1 LGFKFNIDLIFLVTL
16 PTILFSNFSKFK
28 GSNPYMKMSICKTF
42 QGFIFQNLIYL
53 LPIAIL
59 SPTLAIASPVVAQS
73 QTLTSSSAIAQ
84 NIIYVNPQTGSDRP
98 EQGST
103 VAPFKTVT
111 YAMSR
116 AQTGQIIQLAYGTY
130 SSATGEQFPMRL
142 RPNVTLRGN
151 EATKGK
157 GIIILGGGTLR
168 TGSGFPQNVAIAF
181 GDGSELRG
189 VTVTNPNP
197 RGYGLWIEN
206 VSPAIANNTFIDN
219 QQDGGLITGK
229 STAIISA
236 NQFFRNGTS
245 GLAIEGEASPDIRGN
260 LFQQTTF
267 GMSIRQDAAPQITE
281 NTFTQNQ
288 NGLLIQSN
296 AKPILRGNAI
306 VNNRAYGVTIS
317 DTAKPDLGKPND
329 DGNNTFQG
337 NGTFDLQNVSR
348 NAVAVIGNQ
357 LDSKRVKGNLQLSGV
372 RLPSNLFVN
381 NPSANA
387 TTTNA
392 VAVSKASPRITPKS
406 DRFANINQQLEQQIA
421 NSQPMN
427 LSPNLDT
434 PPALVRTNS
443 SSQSNSFIP
452 NNQANQANNPFW
464 YEPVTSVIVRITPKS
479 FSSPIPANSEISTS
493 LPPVRSSPPSGEPV
507 NQPIQIAPLAN
518 TSFRPQTPPRYR
530 VVVPVSSP
538 NAVAQIRQIVPNSF
552 ASRLNGYLVVQI
564 GAYSDRRIAEVQV
577 SRLAQQGLSARI
589 ESINP

>member
-538 NAVAQIRQIVPNSF
+538 NAVAQVRQIVPNSF

>member
-1 LGFKFNIDLIFLVTL
+1 
-16 PTILFSNFSKFK
+16 
-28 GSNPYMKMSICKTF
+28 MSICKTF

-168 TGSGFPQNVAIAF
+168 TGSGFPQNVAIAL

-296 AKPILRGNAI
+296 AKPVLRGNAI

-538 NAVAQIRQIVPNSF
+538 NAVAQVRQIVPNSF

>member
-1 LGFKFNIDLIFLVTL
+1 
-16 PTILFSNFSKFK
+16 
-28 GSNPYMKMSICKTF
+28 MKMSICKTF

-168 TGSGFPQNVAIAF
+168 TGSGFPQNVAIAL

-197 RGYGLWIEN
+197 RGYGLWIEK

-296 AKPILRGNAI
+296 AKPVLRGNAI

-538 NAVAQIRQIVPNSF
+538 NAVAQVRQIVPNSF

>member
-1 LGFKFNIDLIFLVTL
+1 
-16 PTILFSNFSKFK
+16 
-28 GSNPYMKMSICKTF
+28 MKMSICKTF

>member
-1 LGFKFNIDLIFLVTL
+1 
-16 PTILFSNFSKFK
+16 
-28 GSNPYMKMSICKTF
+28 MKMSICKTF

-168 TGSGFPQNVAIAF
+168 TGSGFPQNVAIAL

-538 NAVAQIRQIVPNSF
+538 NAVAQVRQIVPNSF

>member
-1 LGFKFNIDLIFLVTL
+1 
-16 PTILFSNFSKFK
+16 
-28 GSNPYMKMSICKTF
+28 MSICKTF

-59 SPTLAIASPVVAQS
+59 SPTLAIASPVAAQS
-73 QTLTSSSAIAQ
+73 QTSPSSSAIAQ

-329 DGNNTFQG
+329 DGNNAFQG

-357 LDSKRVKGNLQLSGV
+357 LDNKRVKGNLQLSGV

>member
-84 NIIYVNPQTGSDRP
+84 NIIYVNPQTGRDRP
-98 EQGST
+98 DQGST

-142 RPNVTLRGN
+142 RPNVTLRGS

-168 TGSGFPQNVAIAF
+168 TGSGFPQNVAITL

-357 LDSKRVKGNLQLSGV
+357 LDIKRVKGNLQLSAV
-372 RLPSNLFVN
+372 RPPSNLFAN
-381 NPSANA
+381 SLTRSPSTNVTTAN
-387 TTTNA
+387 
-392 VAVSKASPRITPKS
+392 VAVIKPLSTATKS

-421 NSQPMN
+421 TSQPMN
-427 LSPNLDT
+427 LAPPLDN
-434 PPALVRTNS
+434 PPALVRSTS
-443 SSQSNSFIP
+443 SSI
-452 NNQANQANNPFW
+452 NQGNQANNPFW
-464 YEPVTSVIVRITPKS
+464 YEPVTSVIIRITPKS
-479 FSSPIPANSEISTS
+479 FNSPIPANPEISTS

-538 NAVAQIRQIVPNSF
+538 NAVAQVRQIVPNSF

>member
-1 LGFKFNIDLIFLVTL
+1 
-16 PTILFSNFSKFK
+16 
-28 GSNPYMKMSICKTF
+28 MSICKTF

-59 SPTLAIASPVVAQS
+59 SPTLAITSPVAAQS
-73 QTLTSSSAIAQ
+73 QASPSSPAITQ

-98 EQGST
+98 EQGSNT
-103 VAPFKTVT
+103 APFKTIT
-111 YAMSR
+111 YAISR
-116 AQTGQIIQLAYGTY
+116 AEAGQIIQLAYGTY
-130 SSATGEQFPMRL
+130 SSATGEQFPIRL

-168 TGSGFPQNVAIAF
+168 TGSGFPQNVAIALS
-181 GDGSELRG
+181 DGAELRG

-206 VSPAIANNTFIDN
+206 ASPAIANNTLIDN

-306 VNNRAYGVTIS
+306 INNRAYGVTIS

-372 RLPSNLFVN
+372 RPPANLFASLASS
-381 NPSANA
+381 PSANVA
-387 TTTNA
+387 KANA
-392 VAVSKASPRITPKS
+392 AVVSKTLPATPKS

-421 NSQPMN
+421 TSQPMN
-427 LSPNLDT
+427 LAPPLDN
-434 PPALVRTNS
+434 PPALVRSTS
-443 SSQSNSFIP
+443 SSI
-452 NNQANQANNPFW
+452 NQGNQANNPFW
-464 YEPVTSVIVRITPKS
+464 YEPVTSVIIRITPKS
-479 FSSPIPANSEISTS
+479 FNSPIPANPEISTS

-518 TSFRPQTPPRYR
+518 TSFKPQTPPRYR

-538 NAVAQIRQIVPNSF
+538 NAVAQVRQIVPNSF

>member
-1 LGFKFNIDLIFLVTL
+1 
-16 PTILFSNFSKFK
+16 
-28 GSNPYMKMSICKTF
+28 MKMSICKTF

-296 AKPILRGNAI
+296 AKPVLRGNAI

-452 NNQANQANNPFW
+452 NNQVNQANNPFW

-538 NAVAQIRQIVPNSF
+538 NAVAQVRQIVPNSF

>member
-1 LGFKFNIDLIFLVTL
+1 
-16 PTILFSNFSKFK
+16 
-28 GSNPYMKMSICKTF
+28 MKMSICKTF

-98 EQGST
+98 DQGST

-229 STAIISA
+229 SKAIISA

>member
-1 LGFKFNIDLIFLVTL
+1 
-16 PTILFSNFSKFK
+16 
-28 GSNPYMKMSICKTF
+28 MSICKTF

-168 TGSGFPQNVAIAF
+168 TGSGFPQNVAIAL

-538 NAVAQIRQIVPNSF
+538 NAVAQVRQIVPNSF

>member
-1 LGFKFNIDLIFLVTL
+1 
-16 PTILFSNFSKFK
+16 
-28 GSNPYMKMSICKTF
+28 
-42 QGFIFQNLIYL
+42 
-53 LPIAIL
+53 
-59 SPTLAIASPVVAQS
+59 
-73 QTLTSSSAIAQ
+73 
-84 NIIYVNPQTGSDRP
+84 
-98 EQGST
+98 
-103 VAPFKTVT
+103 
-111 YAMSR
+111 
-116 AQTGQIIQLAYGTY
+116 
-130 SSATGEQFPMRL
+130 
-142 RPNVTLRGN
+142 VTLRGN

-168 TGSGFPQNVAIAF
+168 TGSGFPQNVAIAL

-296 AKPILRGNAI
+296 AKPVLRGNAI

-538 NAVAQIRQIVPNSF
+538 NAVAQVRQIVPNSF

>member
-1 LGFKFNIDLIFLVTL
+1 
-16 PTILFSNFSKFK
+16 
-28 GSNPYMKMSICKTF
+28 MKMSICKTF

-98 EQGST
+98 DQGST

-168 TGSGFPQNVAIAF
+168 TGSGFPQNVAIAL

-296 AKPILRGNAI
+296 AKPVLRGNAI

-538 NAVAQIRQIVPNSF
+538 NAVAQVRQIVPNSF

>member
-168 TGSGFPQNVAIAF
+168 TGSGFPQNVAIAL

-296 AKPILRGNAI
+296 AKPVLRGNAI

>member
-1 LGFKFNIDLIFLVTL
+1 
-16 PTILFSNFSKFK
+16 
-28 GSNPYMKMSICKTF
+28 MKMSICKTF

-98 EQGST
+98 DQGST

-296 AKPILRGNAI
+296 AKPVLRGNAI

-538 NAVAQIRQIVPNSF
+538 NAVAQVRQIVPNSF

>member
-1 LGFKFNIDLIFLVTL
+1 
-16 PTILFSNFSKFK
+16 
-28 GSNPYMKMSICKTF
+28 MKMSICKTF

-296 AKPILRGNAI
+296 AKPVLRGNAI

>member
-1 LGFKFNIDLIFLVTL
+1 
-16 PTILFSNFSKFK
+16 
-28 GSNPYMKMSICKTF
+28 MKMSICKTF

-189 VTVTNPNP
+189 VTVTYPNP

-538 NAVAQIRQIVPNSF
+538 NAVAQVRQIVPNSF

>member
-1 LGFKFNIDLIFLVTL
+1 
-16 PTILFSNFSKFK
+16 
-28 GSNPYMKMSICKTF
+28 MKMSICKTF

-168 TGSGFPQNVAIAF
+168 TGSGFPQNVAIAL

-296 AKPILRGNAI
+296 AKPVLRGNAI